1 MRTREILLI
10 TLLFILSFMVTEI
23 IVSYFISIGALKRFI
38 LRIAFLVQ
46 YSMLIYLLF
55 DSRDNVRRLQQLE
68 SNIQKTEEKSFTE
81 ESKETKE
88 G

>member
-1 MRTREILLI
+1 
-10 TLLFILSFMVTEI
+10 MVTEI

-55 DSRDNVRRLQQLE
+55 DSRDNVRRLQQRE

>member
-1 MRTREILLI
+1 MRTREIFLI

-46 YSMLIYLLF
+46 YSVLIYLLF
-55 DSRDNVRRLQQLE
+55 DSRDNVRRLQRLG
-68 SNIQKTEEKSFTE
+68 SNLPKMEEKSFTE
-81 ESKETKE
+81 EDKKSKE

>member
-1 MRTREILLI
+1 MRTREIFLI

-46 YSMLIYLLF
+46 YSVLIYFLF
-55 DSRDNVRRLQQLE
+55 DSRDNVRRLQRLG
-68 SNIQKTEEKSFTE
+68 SNLPKTEEKSFTE
-81 ESKETKE
+81 EDKKSKE